1 MAMEAAPAR
10 LSYLREMGCS
20 FSLRGK
26 SSPLILSDLPI
37 TKTIDEVIVHHSDRL
52 HVRINDRRADEA
64 KSPVLEV
71 LAECVGFG
79 RSRRNLSYR
88 LPSVKLGPS
97 LDKTPAVGVKVL
109 ELFLNFE
116 ECACVAHCRFDLHPV
131 ANDLRIRCE
140 LLDLS
145 LGVMRDFLRI
155 EFVERAAITFP
166 LFSTSDQLNP
176 ACAPES
182 TRTSKCLRSL

>member
-1 MAMEAAPAR
+1 
-10 LSYLREMGCS
+10 MGCPPCT

-37 TKTIDEVIVHHSDRL
+37 TETLDEVIVHHSNRL
-52 HVRINDRRADEA
+52 HVRIDDRRADEA
-64 KSPVLEV
+64 ESPVLEV

-88 LPSVKLGPS
+88 LPSVKLGPPA
-97 LDKTPAVGVKVL
+97 DKTPAVGVKVL
-109 ELFLNFE
+109 ELFLDFE
-116 ECACVAHCRFDLHPV
+116 ECACVAHCGFDLHPV
-131 ANDLRIRCE
+131 ANDLRIRYK

-145 LGVMRDFLRI
+145 FGVARNFLRV

-166 LFSTSDQLNP
+166 LFQHERP
-176 ACAPES
+176 AQSGLCA
-182 TRTSKCLRSL
+182 